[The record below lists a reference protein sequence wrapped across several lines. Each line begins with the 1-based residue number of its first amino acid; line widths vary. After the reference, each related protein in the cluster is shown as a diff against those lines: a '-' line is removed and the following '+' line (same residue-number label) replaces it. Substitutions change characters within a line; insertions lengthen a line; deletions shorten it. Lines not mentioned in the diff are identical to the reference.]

1 MNAQERTLLTQFLD
15 QLATARADAKDADA
29 DRMIRDACVRQPDAA
44 YLLVQRA
51 LQLEQALDVSQAE
64 VARLQ
69 REASQPRDEG
79 GFLSQANAWGRAP
92 AQSAGA
98 TSATLSP
105 TGRPVG
111 APPAANG
118 MNAMA
123 ANAAPRQRFG
133 GGSNLLGTVAATAAG
148 VVAGSFLFQGVQNL
162 LNGQEQQAA
171 AAEPV
176 APLADAAPTEDLNV
190 DPDFGN
196 AGWDD
201 GGGDFA

>member
-15 QLATARADAKDADA
+15 QLAAARAEAKDADA
-29 DRMIRDACVRQPDAA
+29 DRLIREACARQPDAA

-69 REASQPRDEG
+69 REVSQPRGDA

-92 AQSAGA
+92 AQPA
-98 TSATLSP
+98 TSATQTP

-111 APPAANG
+111 APPAMNG
-118 MNAMA
+118 MNAMP

-162 LNGQEQQAA
+162 LNGHEQQAA

-176 APLADAAPTEDLNV
+176 APLADAAPAEDLSF

-201 GGGDFA
+201 GGGGDFA